1 MKNFAT
7 VDIEKI
13 YEQLETSIEGL
24 SENVIDK
31 KIQKYGINEIVK
43 EKQKPIYIQFLL
55 AFVNPF
61 NSILF
66 VLAIMS
72 LFTDIVLVHKKEK
85 SWVSIVLILSMILVS
100 SLIKFFQEYK
110 SSKTAQSLKNLIT
123 TTVSV
128 IRDGSLKEINIKKL
142 VPGDIVKLSAG
153 DIVPGDIRV
162 ISSKDLFISQSSL
175 TGESTPVEKS
185 STLKSSKVSIAD
197 LTNILLMGTNVL
209 SGTATGIVLR
219 TGKDT
224 FLNEIGESLKD
235 NNSTNSFQKGIDDIS
250 KLLIKFMMVM
260 VPIVFLINGV
270 LKGSWFESI
279 LFSISIAI
287 GLTPE
292 MLPMIVTGNLTKGA
306 IELSKKKTIVKK
318 LDAIH
323 NFGAMN
329 ILCTDKTGTLTQDK
343 VTVVKYI
350 NFLGTEDSY
359 VLYLAYL
366 NSFFQT
372 GLKNLMDRAILQF
385 EEEHYKVK
393 HEFKKIDELP
403 FDFERRRM
411 SVILESVDNER
422 FMITKGA
429 IEEILSISAF
439 TELNNKIEPM
449 SDKIKKEIIE
459 LVSNLNNDGMRVIGI
474 GKKVLS
480 RERGLNFSAVDESN
494 INFVGMLGFL
504 DPAKDGVAHVLKKLN
519 EYGVNIKVLTG
530 DNELVTRKICKD
542 INLKV
547 TNCLNGDV
555 LETLD
560 DLSLKELLNTT
571 NIFCKLSPIDKS
583 RIVKLLKEMGNT
595 VGYMGDGIN
604 DAPALKQSDVGISVD
619 TGMDIAKES
628 AEIILLEKD
637 LSVLLEGVIVGRKI
651 FTNMIK
657 YLKMTASSNFGNVFS
672 VVLASAFLP
681 FLPMLPIQLL
691 FQNLLYDISQ
701 ISIPWD
707 NVDEE
712 DIMVP
717 KNWSAQNV
725 QKFMIYIG
733 PISSI
738 FDILTF
744 LIMFYIFKANTPL
757 TQDIFHTGWFIESII
772 SQTLIIHLIRTK
784 KIPFL
789 ESNANI
795 KVMLLTSSIMIFAI
809 FVTYSKLNTVLG
821 FVALPYQYFLWLGL
835 IISGYFLVILKV
847 KKLFIKKF
855 RTWL

>member
-85 SWVSIVLILSMILVS
+85 SWVSIVLILSLILVS

-142 VPGDIVKLSAG
+142 VPGDIVKLSA
-153 DIVPGDIRV
+153 GDIRV

-429 IEEILSISAF
+429 IKEILSISAF

-480 RERGLNFSAVDESN
+480 RER
-494 INFVGMLGFL
+494 
-504 DPAKDGVAHVLKKLN
+504 
-519 EYGVNIKVLTG
+519 
-530 DNELVTRKICKD
+530 
-542 INLKV
+542 
-547 TNCLNGDV
+547 
-555 LETLD
+555 
-560 DLSLKELLNTT
+560 
-571 NIFCKLSPIDKS
+571 
-583 RIVKLLKEMGNT
+583 VK
-595 VGYMGDGIN
+595 
-604 DAPALKQSDVGISVD
+604 
-619 TGMDIAKES
+619 
-628 AEIILLEKD
+628 
-637 LSVLLEGVIVGRKI
+637 
-651 FTNMIK
+651 F
-657 YLKMTASSNFGNVFS
+657 
-672 VVLASAFLP
+672 
-681 FLPMLPIQLL
+681 
-691 FQNLLYDISQ
+691 
-701 ISIPWD
+701 
-707 NVDEE
+707 
-712 DIMVP
+712 
-717 KNWSAQNV
+717 
-725 QKFMIYIG
+725 
-733 PISSI
+733 
-738 FDILTF
+738 
-744 LIMFYIFKANTPL
+744 
-757 TQDIFHTGWFIESII
+757 
-772 SQTLIIHLIRTK
+772 
-784 KIPFL
+784 
-789 ESNANI
+789 
-795 KVMLLTSSIMIFAI
+795 
-809 FVTYSKLNTVLG
+809 
-821 FVALPYQYFLWLGL
+821 
-835 IISGYFLVILKV
+835 
-847 KKLFIKKF
+847 
-855 RTWL
+855 